1 MEKIMLVENKE
12 DKIFTKHI
20 VIVLVLIATVG
31 FVLRLVFFNPNIPLS
46 LDALSYFWY
55 ANDMSI
61 LGNFPKSEVANT
73 GWPTFLSIFF
83 TVFHSDDF
91 LDYMNLQRLVTI
103 IISVATII
111 PTYFLCTRF
120 FDRTISLVGTMLFVF
135 EPRIVQ
141 NSLFGITE
149 PLYIFL
155 IATAL
160 FLVLSRK
167 NLYVYLAFSVS
178 ALASFVRVEGF
189 FLFIVLSLIF
199 FITQRKN
206 KKVWFHYSIAV
217 VFFILLLVP
226 MTAVRL
232 QTQNNDSLTGRIFAE
247 TVAIVNPEQEFEN
260 GWVDEQL
267 NIFKF
272 IGWALIP
279 VYIFFVPWGF
289 FMIIK
294 KRNQTT
300 LIILISALVLLVPA
314 FDAIVISEAHDT
326 RYLLPSY
333 TLFCVLALFPVK
345 FLFDRIK
352 NQKRFLMFLA
362 FGIFVSS
369 VIFLNIKIA
378 DPEHEREAFELAYY
392 VNNSTS
398 VINQYYPEAGYL
410 SVIGLTTIENFPVLS
425 SEIPSGPERIS
436 YMGFTSISEY
446 IQSAKQ
452 NGLTHLV
459 LDGMKNRPEFLN
471 DVFYHEKNYP
481 YLKKAF
487 DSQDYGYKY
496 HLKIFEI
503 DYKKFNES
511 EWENK

>member
-1 MEKIMLVENKE
+1 MLIENRE
-12 DKIFTKHI
+12 NKIFTKHI
-20 VIVLVLIATVG
+20 VIALVLITITG
-31 FVLRLVFFNPNIPLS
+31 FVLRLVFFNSNIPLS

-61 LGNFPKSEVANT
+61 LKNFPKSEVANT
-73 GWPTFLSIFF
+73 GWPAFLSIFF
-83 TVFHSDDF
+83 TAFHSDNF

-103 IISVATII
+103 IISVSTII
-111 PTYFLCTRF
+111 PVYLLCTRF
-120 FDRTISLVGTMLFVF
+120 FDRTVSLVGAMLFVF

-155 IATAL
+155 VAISL

-167 NLYVYLAFSVS
+167 KWHIYLAFSVS

-199 FITQRKN
+199 FITQRK
-206 KKVWFHYSIAV
+206 KEKVWFHYFIAV

-226 MTAVRL
+226 MTGIKL
-232 QTQNNDSLTGRIFAE
+232 QTQGNDSLTGRIIGE
-247 TVAIVNPEQEFEN
+247 TTDIVSLEPEFN
-260 GWVDEQL
+260 TGWADEQL

-272 IGWALIP
+272 IGWAFIP
-279 VYIFFVPWGF
+279 IYIFFIPLGF

-294 KRNQTT
+294 KRNQITW
-300 LIILISALVLLVPA
+300 IILISILVLLIPA

-326 RYLLPSY
+326 RYLFPSY
-333 TLFCVLALFPVK
+333 PLFCVLALFPIK

-352 NQKRFLMFLA
+352 KQKRFLVLLS
-362 FGIFVSS
+362 FGILVSS
-369 VIFLNIKIA
+369 VIFLSIKIA
-378 DPEHEREAFELAYY
+378 NPEHEREAFELAYY
-392 VNNSTS
+392 VNNSTD

-436 YMGFTSISEY
+436 YVGFTSISEY

-452 NGLTHLV
+452 NDLTHLV
-459 LDGMKNRPEFLN
+459 LDGKKNRPEFLN
-471 DVFYHEKNYP
+471 DVFNHEKNYP
-481 YLKKAF
+481 YLKKTF
-487 DSQDYGYKY
+487 DSHDYGYKY
-496 HLKIFEI
+496 HLKIFEV

-511 EWENK
+511 E

>member
-1 MEKIMLVENKE
+1 MLIENRE
-12 DKIFTKHI
+12 NSVFTKHI
-20 VIVLVLIATVG
+20 VIALVLIAITG
-31 FVLRLVFFNPNIPLS
+31 FVLRLVFFNPNIPIS

-61 LGNFPKSEVANT
+61 LGNFPRSEVANT
-73 GWPTFLSIFF
+73 GWPAFLSIFF
-83 TVFHSDDF
+83 TVFHSDNF

-103 IISVATII
+103 IISVLTII
-111 PTYFLCTRF
+111 PIYLLCTRF
-120 FDRTISLVGTMLFVF
+120 FDRTVSLVGVMLFIF

-155 IATAL
+155 VATSL

-167 NLYVYLAFSVS
+167 KWHIYLAFSVS

-189 FLFIVLSLIF
+189 FLFVVLSLIF

-206 KKVWFHYSIAV
+206 KKVWFRYFVAV
-217 VFFILLLVP
+217 AFFILLLVP
-226 MTAVRL
+226 MTGIKL
-232 QTQNNDSLTGRIFAE
+232 QTQGHDFLANRIFDE
-247 TVAIVNPEQEFEN
+247 TVSIVSSEQDQEFN
-260 GWVDEQL
+260 TGWADEQL

-272 IGWALIP
+272 IGWSFIP
-279 VYIFFVPWGF
+279 IYIFFVPLGF

-294 KRNQTT
+294 KRNQITW
-300 LIILISALVLLVPA
+300 IILISILVLLLPA
-314 FDAIVISEAHDT
+314 FDAIVISKAHDT
-326 RYLLPSY
+326 RYLFPSY
-333 TLFCVLALFPVK
+333 PLFCVLALFPVK
-345 FLFDRIK
+345 FLLDRIK

-362 FGIFVSS
+362 FGILVSS

-436 YMGFTSISEY
+436 YVGFASISEY

-459 LDGMKNRPEFLN
+459 LDGTKNRPEFLN

-481 YLKKAF
+481 YLKKTF
-487 DSQDYGYKY
+487 DSHDYGYKY

-503 DYKKFNES
+503 NYKKFNES
-511 EWENK
+511 ERENK